1 MEKHINVVAALH
13 IGMAFLGIILGITV
27 MVVFSLIGNLVDD
40 QKANLIL
47 HLIGKIGA
55 IFLFLLSIPGLI
67 AGIGLFRRKEWAR
80 ILTLIVSVLNLLNFP
95 FGTAAGVYSFWVL
108 VQEETVAL
116 FKKSEEKGRMI

>member
-27 MVVFSLIGNLVDD
+27 MAVFSLIGDLVDD
-40 QKANLIL
+40 QKANFVL

-55 IFLFLLSIPGLI
+55 IFLFLFSIPGLI

-80 ILTLIVSVLNLLNFP
+80 ILTLIVSVFNLLNFP
-95 FGTAAGVYSFWVL
+95 FGTAAGIYSFWVL
-108 VQEETVAL
+108 IQEETVAL
-116 FKKSEEKGRMI
+116 FKKSGETGVMI

>member
-27 MVVFSLIGNLVDD
+27 MVVFSLIGDLVDD
-40 QKANLIL
+40 QKANFVL

-55 IFLFLLSIPGLI
+55 IFLFLFSIPGLI

-80 ILTLIVSVLNLLNFP
+80 ILTLIVSVFNLLNFP
-95 FGTAAGVYSFWVL
+95 FGTAAGIYSFWVL
-108 VQEETVAL
+108 IQEETVAL
-116 FKKSEEKGRMI
+116 FKKSGETRVMI

>member
-13 IGMAFLGIILGITV
+13 IGMAFLGVILGITV

-95 FGTAAGVYSFWVL
+95 FGTIAGVYSFWVL